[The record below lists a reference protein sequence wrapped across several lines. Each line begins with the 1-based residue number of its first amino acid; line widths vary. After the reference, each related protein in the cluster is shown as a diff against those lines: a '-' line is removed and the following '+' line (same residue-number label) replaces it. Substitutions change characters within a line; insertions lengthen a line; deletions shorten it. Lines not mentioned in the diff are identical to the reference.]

1 MNADYLE
8 IRQAYLAHYK
18 TKGAK
23 KGIRRFQSYE
33 VAPNPSGY
41 VGQEVGEAAL
51 KVEELVIM
59 TIM

>member
-8 IRQAYLAHYK
+8 IRQAYIAHYK

-41 VGQEVGEAAL
+41 VGQEV
-51 KVEELVIM
+51 
-59 TIM
+59 